1 MVNPLFRSEKWPDYL
16 NLPHA
21 AKPTSFG
28 RLRKFVMNTNAM
40 RYGIK
45 LAVDDSPKKILSPG
59 KADKLQKEPSRKP
72 PE

>member
-28 RLRKFVMNTNAM
+28 RLMEFVIPTPSI

-45 LAVDDSPKKILSPG
+45 LAVDDSPKKDLV
-59 KADKLQKEPSRKP
+59 ARKGG
-72 PE
+72 